1 MGVISYA
8 AADNWKRGKGVFLV
22 GNMGALRRELLYSVR
37 IRARVMPSAVSVP
50 QAFLEMLV
58 DPSIRKLEVNTK
70 LLRAMEEVENAHPA

>member
-1 MGVISYA
+1 M
-8 AADNWKRGKGVFLV
+8 FLV
-22 GNMGALRRELLYSVR
+22 GNMGAPRRELQHSVR
-37 IRARVMPSAVSVP
+37 IRVRVMPRAVSVQ